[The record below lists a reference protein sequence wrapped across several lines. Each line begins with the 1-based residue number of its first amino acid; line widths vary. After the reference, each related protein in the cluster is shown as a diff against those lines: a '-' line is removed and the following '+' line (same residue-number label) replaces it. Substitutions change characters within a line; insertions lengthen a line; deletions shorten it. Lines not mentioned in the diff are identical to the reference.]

1 MSEQDTSQPKQQ
13 VQLPPIT
20 FIPAGATDE
29 DKQASLDLVSPS
41 PGFAPMAFLMTDA
54 VVKRADIVMLDL
66 SRMKVSIRFQIDGV
80 WHTMPEVDRQN
91 GDFLFATLKQ
101 VAGLDIRERRMRQ
114 AGKYSV
120 NYNYR
125 DYPCRIVTQGVK
137 TGERLAIYVEHEKPS
152 LETVEELGMRPRMIE
167 QLKNLVRN
175 DKGLFV
181 VSGLPGGGLTTTW
194 RATLGK
200 ADLFTRDIYSVEEKN
215 RVEPETININPVT
228 FDESA
233 GENVLS
239 PIRQLMLMEPN
250 GFCFTEI
257 PDGQTLTRFCQ
268 MATADELFVMTRNHA
283 SSCVD
288 SLLRLVALKSDRK
301 LLAESLLG
309 VLNVRLMRKLCKH
322 CRREFEPNPQFLQRL
337 GIPEGRIAR
346 LYTQYKPLPEEM
358 VDEKGNPIEIRPCPH
373 CQGLGFNGRLAIFEL
388 LPIDDSIRKVLLESP
403 TAEALNNA
411 ARNSGH
417 LFQRDEGM
425 VPVAKGET
433 SIEELQRILNPPK
446 QNAPVKKS

>member
-1 MSEQDTSQPKQQ
+1 MSEQQTSQENQS

-20 FIPAGATDE
+20 FIPAGSTE
-29 DKQASLDLVSPS
+29 EEKQASLDLVRPS
-41 PGFAPMAFLMTDA
+41 PGFAPMAFVMADA
-54 VVKRADIVMLDL
+54 VSKKAEIVMLDL
-66 SRMKVSIRFQIDGV
+66 TRMKVNIRFQIDGV

-91 GDFLFATLKQ
+91 GDFLIAALKQ

-114 AGKYSV
+114 AGKFNV
-120 NYNYR
+120 NFDYR

-137 TGERLAIYVEHEKPS
+137 TGERLAIYVEQEKPT
-152 LETVEELGMRPRMIE
+152 LETVEDLGMRPRMIE
-167 QLKNLVRN
+167 QLKSLVRN
-175 DKGLFV
+175 DKGLFI

-194 RATLGK
+194 RATLAK

-257 PDGQTLTRFCQ
+257 PDGQTLTQFCK
-268 MATADELFVMTRNHA
+268 MATTDNLFVMSRNHA
-283 SSCVD
+283 NSCVD
-288 SLLRLVALKSDRK
+288 SLLRLVAMKSDRK
-301 LLAESLLG
+301 LLVESLLG
-309 VLNVRLMRKLCKH
+309 VLNVRLLRKLCRH
-322 CRREFEPNPQFLQRL
+322 CKREFEPNPQFLQRL
-337 GIPEGRIAR
+337 GIPDGRIAR

-358 VDEKGNPIEIRPCPH
+358 VDEKGNPVQLRPCYH
-373 CQGLGFNGRLAIFEL
+373 CQGIGFSGRLAIFEL
-388 LPIDDSIRKVLLESP
+388 LPVDDAIRKALTESP
-403 TAEALNNA
+403 TTQALNEA
-411 ARNSGH
+411 AKASGH
-417 LFQRDEGM
+417 LFLKDEGM

-433 SIEELQRILNPPK
+433 SIEELQRILTPP
-446 QNAPVKKS
+446 NANQPTNK